1 MHHRRR
7 VGAQPA
13 GRSSRFLSTRRDVLK
28 AGLFGSAALALPLQ
42 RAVHAQ
48 SVLDDRMPASRLPR
62 PFPVPFRV
70 PPVAVPV
77 STAGDEDRYRI
88 RIRETRAEILPGFQT
103 TVWGYDGQVPG
114 PTIKVRQ
121 GRKTKVRFV
130 NELPLKHPT
139 LGFTPWTSVH
149 LHGSASLPQFDGYA
163 SDITFPGEYKD
174 YHYPNFQPARTL
186 WYHDHGVHHTA
197 ENVTMGQ
204 AGQYHLSDPRED
216 ALRLPRGEFDVPL
229 IISDRMFT
237 TTGEFLFD
245 TNDHSGMYGD
255 VILVNGAPWPAMKV
269 KRRKYRFRVLNG
281 SVSRAYEYALS
292 TGDPF
297 TVIGTDGGLMPHPQ
311 TVTRMRHI
319 MAERYEIVIDFAKY
333 KPGTRVVLQNRNPPN
348 NVAYPDVDK
357 IMAFDVTDEPFDPA
371 NNEIPDVLFPDNPV
385 MTLQPRESVAT
396 RHLRLQRQDGL
407 WTVNGTTW
415 DKIVESGFTFTEAN
429 PRRGTAEIWELE
441 NRSGGWQ
448 HPLHIHLID
457 FKILDRNG
465 KPPFPWELGPKDVA
479 YLGENEKVRVIARF
493 EGVGK
498 YMVHCH
504 NLVHEDHDMMSQ
516 FEVIDP
522 NAPGEDPLSRRAR
535 NGSFEPDD
543 PL

>member
-1 MHHRRR
+1 
-7 VGAQPA
+7 
-13 GRSSRFLSTRRDVLK
+13 
-28 AGLFGSAALALPLQ
+28 
-42 RAVHAQ
+42 
-48 SVLDDRMPASRLPR
+48 
-62 PFPVPFRV
+62 
-70 PPVAVPV
+70 
-77 STAGDEDRYRI
+77 
-88 RIRETRAEILPGFQT
+88 
-103 TVWGYDGQVPG
+103 
-114 PTIKVRQ
+114 
-121 GRKTKVRFV
+121 
-130 NELPLKHPT
+130 
-139 LGFTPWTSVH
+139 VH

-197 ENVTMGQ
+197 ENVMMGQ

-237 TTGEFLFD
+237 KTGEFLFD

-465 KPPFPWELGPKDVA
+465 RPPFPWELGPKDVA
-479 YLGENEKVRVIARF
+479 YLGENETVRVLARF
-493 EGVGK
+493 DGLGR

-504 NLVHEDHDMMSQ
+504 NLVHEDHDMMTQ
-516 FEVIDP
+516 FEVVDP
-522 NAPGEDPLSRRAR
+522 AAR
-535 NGSFEPDD
+535 GDD
-543 PL
+543 PLVARARSTSLEAGDPL